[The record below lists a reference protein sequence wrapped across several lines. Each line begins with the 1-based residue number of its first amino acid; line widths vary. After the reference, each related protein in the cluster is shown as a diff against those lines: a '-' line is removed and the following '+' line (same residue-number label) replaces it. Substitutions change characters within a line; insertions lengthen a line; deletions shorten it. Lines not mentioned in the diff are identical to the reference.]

1 MPRYAYKRADK
12 RIEQSE
18 LEGMLFKTNSE
29 KIRAL
34 IAALYISGAR
44 ISEVLNMKLKDFK
57 FKDNGDLEINII
69 TLKRDRGNKLPYQ
82 EHRRLILA
90 KGTPFLHILVGYYRK
105 LKDSCRFIPEE
116 EMLEKKLFWFCP
128 KAASN
133 RTAVNRILKK
143 LNPVISP
150 HAFRHSRCQKLAD
163 NGATAIQIKAW
174 TGHKKLDMISEYI
187 ENSSRLVEPLKN
199 MIN

>member
-1 MPRYAYKRADK
+1 
-12 RIEQSE
+12 
-18 LEGMLFKTNSE
+18 
-29 KIRAL
+29 
-34 IAALYISGAR
+34 
-44 ISEVLNMKLKDFK
+44 
-57 FKDNGDLEINII
+57 
-69 TLKRDRGNKLPYQ
+69 
-82 EHRRLILA
+82 
-90 KGTPFLHILVGYYRK
+90 LVGYFNQ
-105 LKDSCRFIPEE
+105 LKHSCEYIPDEE
-116 EMLEKKLFWFCP
+116 TLEKKLFWFCAKP
-128 KAASN
+128 NSN

-143 LNPVISP
+143 LNPMISP

>member
-18 LEGMLFKTNSE
+18 IEQMLFRTNSQ

-34 IAALYISGAR
+34 ISALYISGAR
-44 ISEVLNMKLKDFK
+44 ISEVLALRIKDFK

-69 TLKRDRGNKLPYQ
+69 TLKRDRRNKLPYQ
-82 EHRRLILA
+82 ENRRLILG
-90 KGTPFLHILVGYYRK
+90 KGTPFLHILVGYFNQ
-105 LKDSCRFIPEE
+105 LKHSCEYIPDEE
-116 EMLEKKLFWFCP
+116 TLEKKLFWFCAKP
-128 KAASN
+128 NSN

-143 LNPVISP
+143 LNPMISP